1 MAKKKPESEHSPDR
15 IEALKL
21 PAIESGVRILPVS
34 HTEFEARW
42 SLSQKALAAGLQA
55 AAQTGD
61 EPHLVLRAYSL
72 SRDSDRSD
80 FSEVWQ
86 DFRIDAS
93 ENSAYLTLPSPTP
106 RINCAIG
113 LINKSGRF
121 SPLVRGEAVSLP
133 ALPEASSGS
142 PETAGDKSRKKE
154 ESPQLRTGYHTPPGQ
169 AQGQHDSADS
179 LFEKSTN
186 NWTGN
191 EAVEMRA
198 EFVISG
204 KFAPGA
210 RLMLGNQILEPDSDG
225 FVTWRRK
232 LDSSRQIW
240 PLLET
245 ALASPCVPAAPSLEF
260 FRDVD
265 SSAKIMELQAALR
278 IEGKLNDPAHRHKLP
293 EEIKVEA
300 DGVFKLT
307 RMLPDGAIIL
317 PGLSLI
323 ASEQA

>member
-1 MAKKKPESEHSPDR
+1 MAKKQPESGHSPDR
-15 IEALKL
+15 NETLEF
-21 PAIESGVRILPVS
+21 PATESGVRILPVS
-34 HTEFEARW
+34 HTEFQAKW
-42 SLSQKALAAGLQA
+42 SLSQKALAGGLQA

-72 SRDSDRSD
+72 SRNSDRSD
-80 FSEVWQ
+80 CSEVWQ

-133 ALPEASSGS
+133 ALPEVSSGS
-142 PETAGDKSRKKE
+142 AETSGGKSPKQEK
-154 ESPQLRTGYHTPPGQ
+154 SPQPRTGYHAPPGQ
-169 AQGQHDSADS
+169 AQGQRDPVGS
-179 LFEKSTN
+179 LFEQSADD
-186 NWTGN
+186 WSGD
-191 EAVEMRA
+191 EPVEMRA

-204 KFAPGA
+204 KIGPGA
-210 RLMLGNQILEPDSDG
+210 RLLLGNQILEPDSDG

-232 LDSSRQIW
+232 LDSCRQIW

-245 ALASPCVPAAPSLEF
+245 ALVSPCVPAAPSLEF

-265 SSAKIMELQAALR
+265 PSAKVMELQAALR
-278 IEGKLNDPAHRHKLP
+278 IEGKLNDPAYRHKLP
-293 EEIKVEA
+293 EGIRVDA
-300 DGVFKLT
+300 DGVFKLS
-307 RMLPDGAIIL
+307 RVLPDGAVIL
-317 PGLSLI
+317 PGLSMI
-323 ASEQA
+323 ASDQN